1 MKILISDNLSEEGV
15 KILEREEDLEVDLHK
30 KLPAEELLQIIG
42 DYDALIVRSAS
53 RVTDEV
59 MEAGTRLHVVGRAGV
74 GVDNIDVTA
83 ATRRG
88 IIVMNAPEGN
98 TISAADLRE
107 SLVM

>member
-59 MEAGTRLHVVGRAGV
+59 MDGPHSKVYDQAENRLHAQKGILTFLGE
-74 GVDNIDVTA
+74 
-83 ATRRG
+83 RR
-88 IIVMNAPEGN
+88 
-98 TISAADLRE
+98 DK
-107 SLVM
+107 